1 MLKLESVVKK
11 YNTKAGEV
19 HALDGVS
26 LTFPSHGL
34 VFISGKSGSGKT
46 TLLNVI
52 GGLDGI
58 DGGEVYIQ
66 DKKFST
72 FTAKEYDSYRN
83 TFIGF
88 VFQEYNLLS
97 EFTVEYNIK
106 IAMELQGRAV
116 DEEEF
121 SKLLKD
127 VEIEELKNRKP
138 SELSGGQRQR
148 VAIARA
154 LVKQPRI
161 IMADEPTGA
170 LDSATGM
177 QVLETLKKLSKDKLV
192 IVVSHDNEFAQ
203 KYADRIIHLV
213 DGKVVEDITFTETEL
228 AENINERENA
238 LIVRDGAELS
248 ENEKDALAKAIKE
261 RKKVEIIEKL
271 SFRDKKATGEVALA
285 SEEPVALK
293 KSKMKFRSSAQ
304 LGVKSLAVKPIRLI
318 ITIIISAL
326 AFAVFG
332 LFDTIANFSTEK
344 ILKNHLRQSSA
355 STLVANAEYIVD
367 YTAGDSYQVKV
378 SQATIDQLASE
389 TGGLVKGIF
398 DFRDNTTGGVSHTQ
412 MITELVSSKVVV
424 GRKYYA
430 NAVNGF
436 IEFDANT
443 EIDAKHKFKHFDY
456 ELIVGEYPTLLY
468 EDGVLVESSLYNVA
482 ISSYLADSIIFYLN
496 GADLN
501 GKTIANYDDLIS
513 AQITIGQEVYTIVGI
528 VDCGEIPEKYDTL
541 RESTPSNL
549 NKTALLDDYL
559 AFIDS
564 GAQKCL
570 FAAKGF
576 MYEYNAL
583 EKSADIYYAGNI
595 DWTITVGQ
603 SAVKRQ
609 LNNYVYSVDGY
620 TKDNIL
626 LFNGEYAS
634 DGTIT
639 LDSDEILVHHVNLEN
654 MFSAEISRLETTQEK
669 NRARDLIRGMQSG
682 TPTANRTA
690 LSELFQLLKV
700 DMSDGYRAGKVQQRS
715 TETDEKIT
723 ADWKIVGVYF
733 GVDEGSYSTS
743 SRYKLMVGKSF
754 MQTYNIYDKQ
764 GDYNKMLFSA
774 ESVKKGSG
782 VIVEYLTSESGFTL
796 NWYNNSVLTVISENE
811 TMIRQAADLFLYAAL
826 ALAVFSIFMLYNY
839 ISTSI
844 SSKRRSVGVLRGL
857 GAGGKDILRIFLS
870 ESLVIAVINGVLA
883 CALSALGCM
892 LVNSYIMETMN
903 IFVAF
908 ALFEVRQIFIISGI
922 SLLTAFL
929 SSALPIFKISKKKP
943 VDLIRRA

>member
-1 MLKLESVVKK
+1 MLQLKNVVKK

-19 HALDGVS
+19 NALDGVS
-26 LTFPSHGL
+26 LTFPSRGL

-58 DGGEVYIQ
+58 DGGEIYVQ
-66 DKKFST
+66 DKEFST

-106 IAMELQGRAV
+106 IAMELQGRPV

-121 SKLLKD
+121 SRLLKE
-127 VEIEELKNRKP
+127 VEIHDLKDRKP

-170 LDSATGM
+170 LDSATGA
-177 QVLETLKKLSKDKLV
+177 QVLDTLKKLSKDKLV

-213 DGKVVEDITFTETEL
+213 DGKVVEDITFTETDMT
-228 AENINERENA
+228 ENVSERENA

-248 ENEKDALAKAIKE
+248 EAEKDAIAKAVKE

-271 SFRDKKATGEVALA
+271 SYRDKHATGEVAVET
-285 SEEPVALK
+285 EEPVALK
-293 KSKMKFRSSAQ
+293 KSKMKLRSSVQ

-344 ILKNHLRQSSA
+344 ILKHHLRESA
-355 STLVANAEYIVD
+355 ATTLATSADYIVD
-367 YTAGDSYQVKV
+367 YGASDRYGLKV
-378 SQATIDQLASE
+378 SQETLDGLEAE
-389 TGGLVKGIF
+389 TGGTVKGVF
-398 DFRDNTTGGVSHTQ
+398 DFRDNTTGSISQTLT
-412 MITELVSSKVVV
+412 ITELMSSKVVV

-430 NAVNGF
+430 NSVNGF
-436 IEFDANT
+436 IEFDAGT
-443 EIDAKHKFKHFDY
+443 EIKANGAFKDFDY
-456 ELIVGEYPTLLY
+456 KLIAGYYPSLVY
-468 EDGVLVESSLYNVA
+468 EDGKLDENTLREVA
-482 ISSYLADSIIFYLN
+482 ISTYLADSIIFYLN
-496 GADLN
+496 GEPLGEKTVAEREDLL
-501 GKTIANYDDLIS
+501 GA
-513 AQITIGQEVYTIVGI
+513 AITVSQETYTIVGI
-528 VDCGEIPEKYDTL
+528 VDCGDIPEKYDTIL
-541 RESTPSNL
+541 ESTPSNV
-549 NKTALLDDYL
+549 NNTALVGDY
-559 AFIDS
+559 ASYIDS

-570 FAAKGF
+570 FVGKGF
-576 MYEYNAL
+576 MREHNARQ
-583 EKSADIYYAGNI
+583 ESTDIYYAGNV
-595 DWTITVGQ
+595 DWSIAIGD
-603 SAVKRQ
+603 SAVKKQ
-609 LNNYVYSVDGY
+609 VVSYVYNAADH
-620 TKDNIL
+620 TQENIL
-626 LFNGEYAS
+626 LFDGAYES
-634 DGTIT
+634 DGSVT
-639 LDSDEILVHHVNLEN
+639 LGKDEILVHYLNLEN
-654 MFSAEISRLETTQEK
+654 MFSGEISQLETPVRNSAKE
-669 NRARDLIRGMQSG
+669 LIRGMQNG
-682 TPTANRTA
+682 TAAENRTA
-690 LSELFQLLKV
+690 LAELFTTLNV
-700 DMSDGYRAGKVQQRS
+700 DMADGFVPATVNQRS
-715 TETDEKIT
+715 TETDEKIVEE
-723 ADWKIVGVYF
+723 WKIVGVYF
-733 GVDEGSYSTS
+733 GVDENSYSTAA
-743 SRYKLMVGKSF
+743 RYKLMVGKPF

-764 GDYNKMLFSA
+764 GDYNKIIFSA
-774 ESVKKGSG
+774 ESVKNGAD
-782 VIVEYLTSESGFTL
+782 VIVEYLTSEKGLALT
-796 NWYNNSVLTVISENE
+796 WYNNSVLTVIGENE

-870 ESLVIAVINGVLA
+870 ESLVIAVINGILA
-883 CALSALGCM
+883 CVLSALGCM
-892 LVNSYIMETMN
+892 LVNSYIMNTMN

-908 ALFEVRQIFIISGI
+908 ALFGVRQILIISGV

-943 VDLIRRA
+943 VDLIRRS

>member
-1 MLKLESVVKK
+1 MLKLEKVVKK

-106 IAMELQGRAV
+106 MAMELQGRAV

-228 AENINERENA
+228 VENINERENA
-238 LIVRDGAELS
+238 LIVRDGSDLTES
-248 ENEKDALAKAIKE
+248 EKDAVAKAIKA

-271 SFRDKKATGEVALA
+271 SFRDKKATGEVVLA
-285 SEEPVALK
+285 NEEPIALK

-304 LGVKSLAVKPIRLI
+304 LGVKSLAVKPIRLLV
-318 ITIIISAL
+318 TIIISAL

-355 STLVANAEYIVD
+355 STLVANAEYIVN
-367 YTAGDSYQVKV
+367 YTAGDSYQIKV
-378 SQATIDQLASE
+378 SQATIDQLAKE

-412 MITELVSSKVVV
+412 TITELVSSKVVV

-436 IEFDANT
+436 IEFDAKT
-443 EIDAKHKFKHFDY
+443 EINANDEFKNFDY
-456 ELIVGEYPTLLY
+456 ELIAGEYPTLLY
-468 EDGVLVESSLYNVA
+468 EEEILDESTLYNVA

-496 GADLN
+496 GEPLN
-501 GKTIANYDDLIS
+501 GKTIANYEDLLS
-513 AQITIGQEVYTIVGI
+513 AQITIGQEIYTIVGI
-528 VDCGEIPEKYDTL
+528 IDCGEIPEKYDTL

-549 NKTALLDDYL
+549 NKTALLDDYS

-570 FAAKGF
+570 FVAKGF
-576 MYEYNAL
+576 MDEYNAL

-595 DWTITVGQ
+595 DWTIAIGQ
-603 SAVKRQ
+603 SSVKKQ

-639 LDSDEILVHHVNLEN
+639 LASDEILVHYVNLEN
-654 MFSAEISRLETTQEK
+654 MFSSEISRLETTQEK
-669 NRARDLIRGMQSG
+669 NRARDLIRSMQNG
-682 TPTANRTA
+682 TPTANRSA

-743 SRYKLMVGKSF
+743 SRYKLMVGKAF

-764 GDYNKMLFSA
+764 GDYNKLLFSA
-774 ESVKKGSG
+774 ESVKKGSN
-782 VIVEYLTSESGFTL
+782 VIVQYLTSESGFTL

-908 ALFEVRQIFIISGI
+908 ALFEVRQILIISGI